1 MSAQFGEKIR
11 ALRTKEKLLL
21 RQVAAVLDMDT
32 ALLSKIEK
40 GSRAIKKEQISLIA
54 EVLKANEE
62 ELTTL
67 WLADQVM
74 DVLKDEKM
82 ADEALKTVS
91 NNFKKKRTRL
101 T

>member
-1 MSAQFGEKIR
+1 MAAQFGEKIR

-21 RQVAAVLDMDT
+21 RQVAAVLDMDS

-40 GSRAIKKEQISLIA
+40 GSRAIKKEQISSIA
-54 EVLKANEE
+54 ELLKANEE

-82 ADEALKTVS
+82 ADQALKTVS
-91 NNFKKKRTRL
+91 NNFKKNK
-101 T
+101 